1 MPREFHQEQRHT
13 TLIVERSITP
23 VSLEVSELIRK
34 TYMIF
39 TGAVIAGLIPL
50 FFLVSTQDSANFA
63 SDTSNTSD
71 DYYQRGAASDA
82 TAGKQIGDDGK
93 RYLCGATFAKSNQ
106 YIEEYDIPYPC
117 AQPVGLVAGGDGRIW
132 TISTWTGHIMIFD
145 PSSNSFTDF
154 IEIPNWKTKGTFGSM
169 VWSMEFDSNGDLW
182 FTDQVNNAV
191 WRYFV
196 QEDRFEMYKVPT
208 KGSYPLNIAFDS
220 AGEAWFTEIFGKKL
234 GHIDPGQVRNN
245 STAGITEYEIPDLD
259 FETMGPLTVDK
270 SGEILWLTA
279 VSYPDGGNV
288 VRFDI
293 QSKEFAVY
301 DLPEEAGVPVGI
313 KEDEQGKLWIN
324 DHATNLFFMLDPETG
339 SIKKYSTSLPTSR
352 PDTTTLPYWN
362 QIRDGKVWF
371 NEHEGNAIAYFDI
384 ANSTLVEY
392 QIPTR
397 AETWGNTTNPLQFDI
412 DGQGSVW
419 FTEWSENKIGM
430 LRSDAVEDLPFELSL
445 SKDALEIDL
454 EAQKGDSL
462 EISIL
467 PLADNVQDLRVEM
480 TAAGS
485 VSPSGRLSDLKAE
498 FSEESLTL
506 DETRHTVSLSIEPLP
521 DKLEPGDYTLTI
533 GARYGS
539 VTVNKIVDLK
549 IK

>member
-1 MPREFHQEQRHT
+1 MCKARDGQKGIPVCTGRSVCWTDTVDTTCRHWREYA
-13 TLIVERSITP
+13 STP
-23 VSLEVSELIRK
+23 E
-34 TYMIF
+34 TDDP
-39 TGAVIAGLIPL
+39 AV
-50 FFLVSTQDSANFA
+50 
-63 SDTSNTSD
+63 D

-82 TAGKQIGDDGK
+82 TAGKQISEENK
-93 RYLCGATFAKSNQ
+93 RYLCGSTFAKSSA

-117 AQPVGLVAGGDGRIW
+117 SQPVGIVAGNDGRIW
-132 TISTWTGHIMIFD
+132 IISTWTGHIMIFD
-145 PSSNSFTDF
+145 PASGLFADF
-154 IEIPNWKTKGTFGSM
+154 IEIPDWKTKGTFGSM
-169 VWSMEFDSNGDLW
+169 VWSMEFDDNGDLW
-182 FTDQVNNAV
+182 FTDPVNNAI

-208 KGSYPLNIAFDS
+208 TGSYPLNIAFDS
-220 AGEAWFTEIFGKKL
+220 HGGVWFTEIFGEKL
-234 GHIDPGQVRNN
+234 GLIDQMQVRNN
-245 STAGITEYEIPDLD
+245 SNAGVAEYEIEGLE
-259 FETMGPLTVDK
+259 FETMGPLAISQTAN
-270 SGEILWLTA
+270 GETIWLTA
-279 VSYPDGGNV
+279 VSFPDGGNV
-288 VRFDI
+288 VSFDTE
-293 QSKEFAVY
+293 SKKFKVY

-313 KEDEQGKLWIN
+313 KEDEQGMLWIN

-352 PDTTTLPYWN
+352 EDTTSLPYWN
-362 QIRDGKVWF
+362 QIRDGRVWF

-397 AETWGNTTNPLQFDI
+397 PAAWGNTSNPLQFDM
-412 DGQGSVW
+412 DDEGSVW
-419 FTEWSENKIGM
+419 FTEWSENKIGV
-430 LRSDAVEDLPFELSL
+430 LRSDAMNDPPLGLSL

-462 EISIL
+462 EISVL
-467 PLADNVQDLRVEM
+467 SLADNVQDLRVEM

-485 VSPSGRLSDLKAE
+485 VSVSGRLSDLKVE
-498 FSEESLTL
+498 FDEESFSL
-506 DETRHTVSLSIEPLP
+506 DETQHTASLSIEPLS